1 MLDKQK
7 IANIKISQTAQCQ
20 CVLNKCNDFD
30 MTLKIA
36 AVKINP
42 RNIDAKQCF
51 GCDYVQRGKGWGGI
65 K

>member
-36 AVKINP
+36 AVTINP
-42 RNIDAKQCF
+42 RNIDSKQCF
-51 GCDYVQRGKGWGGI
+51 GCDYA
-65 K
+65 

>member
-42 RNIDAKQCF
+42 RNIDSKQMF
-51 GCDYVQRGKGWGGI
+51 WL
-65 K
+65 